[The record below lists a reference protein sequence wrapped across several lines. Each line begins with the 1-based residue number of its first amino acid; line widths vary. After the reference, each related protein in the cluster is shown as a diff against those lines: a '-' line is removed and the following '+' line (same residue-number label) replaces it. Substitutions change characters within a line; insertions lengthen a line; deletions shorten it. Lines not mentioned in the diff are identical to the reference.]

1 MARSK
6 RSYQWVGD
14 GVIITPVPDVSVS
27 VGGIMQILPALTS
40 SSNLEGRTQVLLEAL
55 YVRISTHRVGIDVV
69 DACGVVV
76 WVANVSE
83 GSNNPVQSL
92 DAFSTQSRSYS
103 NKNILILESIA
114 VSPILGAGD
123 LLTAIPSEATLVS
136 DHRYKATRKIDRA
149 TQVLFLM
156 VNADVADQVRCFV
169 QVRALLSYGAR

>member
-14 GVIITPVPDVSVS
+14 GVIINAVPDVSTS

-40 SSNLEGRTQVLLEAL
+40 SSSPEGRTQVLLEAL
-55 YVRISTHRVGIDVV
+55 YVRISTHRVGIDAV
-69 DACGVVV
+69 AAAGVVV

-92 DAFSTQSRSYS
+92 DSLSTQSRAYS
-103 NKNILILESIA
+103 NKNILILEPFA
-114 VSPILGAGD
+114 VPPILAASD
-123 LLTAIPSEATLVS
+123 LLTAIPSEETMVS
-136 DHRYKATRKIDRA
+136 DHRYSASRKIDRS
-149 TQVLFLM
+149 TQVLSLQ
-156 VNADVADQVRCFV
+156 VNADVSSQIQCFV

>member
-14 GVIITPVPDVSVS
+14 GVIFTPVPDVSVS

-40 SSNLEGRTQVLLEAL
+40 SSNPEGRTQVLLEAL
-55 YVRISTHRVGIDVV
+55 YVRISTRRVGINAV
-69 DACGVVV
+69 DAAGVVV

-92 DAFSTQSRSYS
+92 DALSTQSRAYA
-103 NKNILILESIA
+103 NKNILILEQLP
-114 VSPILGAGD
+114 VPPILASGD
-123 LLTAIPSEATLVS
+123 LLTAIASEETMVS
-136 DHRYKATRKIDRA
+136 EHRYNARRKIDRSN
-149 TQVLFLM
+149 QVLSLM
-156 VNADVADQVRCFV
+156 VNCDVSDEVRCFV